1 MNSGKHVAGAT
12 QDIILG
18 QMTILYST
26 PVSSALTTIVAT
38 TRVALGNVGLEL
50 NGKKEDTK
58 EEGLLL
64 ELRYRVFSGEK

>member
-1 MNSGKHVAGAT
+1 MLLEAT

-26 PVSSALTTIVAT
+26 PVSSALMTIVAT

-50 NGKKEDTK
+50 NGEKEHK
-58 EEGLLL
+58 
-64 ELRYRVFSGEK
+64 RGEPPLGAQI